1 MSRSIVAERYATGL
15 FKAAQEQGVL
25 LAVHTDVRELQAALN
40 DNNGFEDLMSLPQL
54 SLIKK
59 RELIAN
65 ILPGAQKLLLN
76 ALYVML
82 DADRMDELSNVL
94 EDFHQLANDASGVAE
109 ATVYAIRPLTEQEET
124 AISSAFAHK
133 VGKQSLQIQTII
145 EPKLIGGIR
154 LQIGNR
160 IFDSSISNKLAKL
173 ERTLIG

>member
-40 DNNGFEDLMSLPQL
+40 DNNDFEQLMSLPQL

-59 RELIAN
+59 RELIGN
-65 ILPGAQKLLLN
+65 ILPGAQQLLVN

-82 DADRMDELSNVL
+82 DADRMDEINNVL
-94 EDFHQLANDASGVAE
+94 EDFHQLANNASGVAE

-133 VGKQSLQIQTII
+133 VGMQSLQIKTII
-145 EPKLIGGIR
+145 EPQLIGGIR